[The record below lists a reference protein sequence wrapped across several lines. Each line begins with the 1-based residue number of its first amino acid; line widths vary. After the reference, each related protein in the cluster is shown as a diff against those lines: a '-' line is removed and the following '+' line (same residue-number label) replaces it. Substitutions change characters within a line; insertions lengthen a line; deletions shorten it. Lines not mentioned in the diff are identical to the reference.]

1 MAELQLEG
9 FPLDQW
15 LITHATAAMS
25 WWGTKEES
33 VRQLVHG
40 VGKIHSVLKVV
51 AIVSAPAPFL

>member
-15 LITHATAAMS
+15 LITYATAAMS

-33 VRQLVHG
+33 VRQLAHG
-40 VGKIHSVLKVV
+40 VGKIHSVMV
-51 AIVSAPAPFL
+51 IVS